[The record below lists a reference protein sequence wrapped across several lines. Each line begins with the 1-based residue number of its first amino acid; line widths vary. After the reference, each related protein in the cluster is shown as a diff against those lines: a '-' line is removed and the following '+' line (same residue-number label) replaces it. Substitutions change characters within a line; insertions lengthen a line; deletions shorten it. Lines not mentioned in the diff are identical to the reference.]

1 MLGDESHVAFPVL
14 RLPMWED
21 GEDILSKNKL
31 AEASDCWT
39 IRLFMPVS

>member
-14 RLPMWED
+14 DLPRCED
-21 GEDILSKNKL
+21 GEDILRKNKL
-31 AEASDCWT
+31 AEANDCWT